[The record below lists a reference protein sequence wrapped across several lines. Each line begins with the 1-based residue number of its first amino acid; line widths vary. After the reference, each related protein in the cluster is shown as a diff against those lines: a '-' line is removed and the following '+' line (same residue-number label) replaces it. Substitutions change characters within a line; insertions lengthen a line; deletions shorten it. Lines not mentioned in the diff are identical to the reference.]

1 MTLQSHTSE
10 TALAVPTRDTVDVI
24 VEPAATPT
32 VSPPQPPFRS
42 LADLIA
48 EVILRGRSEQT
59 RRAYRV
65 DLQDFLVW
73 WLKQNI
79 TLPTDP
85 EVLRTHPQ
93 HIARVQAALGRVQQV
108 TEADI
113 NAYILHL
120 REGNLATATIRRR
133 LTPLR
138 LLYDRLLRHHQIA
151 INPLEDI
158 RSPKVS
164 NQSTTVYLSREQA
177 RTLEDHCK
185 GPTLRDLRDRALIVF
200 MLSTGLRAFEV
211 VAVDIEHFA
220 EIDGHHVVWIM
231 GKGDQRAR
239 VKLKPRTWQ
248 VLKRYLTALRAAN
261 VVSGPVFRRLR
272 QKGRDP
278 HNPNAPQTYNV
289 HGRLS
294 YQGLKYILQGRF
306 IDAGLHLLLPNDDQ
320 VTEAMATDDAAQH
333 ARDQQPQVKTK
344 ASPHSLRHSF
354 VTLALKGGAPLPKV
368 QAAARHADPR
378 TTMRYAHDQDELE
391 DNAVDYVS
399 W

>member
-1 MTLQSHTSE
+1 MKPRVSE
-10 TALAVPTRDTVDVI
+10 TALAAPPSETINVI
-24 VEPAATPT
+24 VEPTTIRTLA
-32 VSPPQPPFRS
+32 PPQPPFRT

-48 EVILRGRSEQT
+48 EVILRSRSEQT
-59 RRAYRV
+59 QRAYRV

-73 WLKQNI
+73 LKEDI
-79 TLPTDP
+79 TLPIDP
-85 EVLRTHPQ
+85 DVLRTHPE
-93 HIARVQAALGRVQQV
+93 HVARVQAALGRVQHV

-113 NAYILHL
+113 NAYIRHL
-120 REGNLATATIRRR
+120 RTGNLAPATIRRR

-164 NQSTTVYLSREQA
+164 DQSTTVYLSREQA
-177 RTLEDHCK
+177 RTLEEQCT

-211 VAVDIEHFA
+211 VAVDMEHVA
-220 EIDGHHVVWIM
+220 EIDGHHVVWIT
-231 GKGDQRAR
+231 GKGNQCAR
-239 VKLKPRTWQ
+239 VKIKPRTWQ
-248 VLKRYLTALRAAN
+248 ILQRYLTALRAADIL
-261 VVSGPVFRRLR
+261 SGPVFRRLR

-278 HNPNAPQTYNV
+278 DNPKTPQTYNV

-294 YQGLKYILQGRF
+294 YQGLKYILQSRF
-306 IDAGLHLLLPNDDQ
+306 IDAELHLLLPTNDHG
-320 VTEAMATDDAAQH
+320 TEATTTDSTDQH
-333 ARDQQPQVKTK
+333 PHVKTK

-354 VTLALKGGAPLPKV
+354 VTLALKGGAALPKV